1 MGYQSWD
8 SLSCEYSQKQLLYFA
23 IRFKIAKYGKVHIPP
38 LAGSQNLPWPI
49 SSLG

>member
-1 MGYQSWD
+1 MGYLNRD
-8 SLSCEYSQKQLLYFA
+8 LLNRRYSQKELLYFA

>member
-8 SLSCEYSQKQLLYFA
+8 WLSCRYSQKELLYFA
-23 IRFKIAKYGKVHIPP
+23 IRLKIAKYGKVHVLP

-49 SSLG
+49 SSLE